1 MKKYVFLF
9 VIMLLLVGC
18 GNNSKELDMIKAGQ
32 AIEKSLSNM
41 ATIEDSTLTDAYGL
55 NLKDMEE
62 WKFKQNEDGDLY
74 AIIKTSNKVAVK
86 NAMKEY
92 FAKVKD
98 FNSSYSPE
106 RLEILENRLEKELGN
121 YLIYIVAKDS
131 NTIYNDVLETRK

>member
-1 MKKYVFLF
+1 MKKLVFLF
-9 VIMLLLVGC
+9 VFMFLIVGC
-18 GNNSKELDMIKAGQ
+18 GNNGKDLEMTAAKQ
-32 AIEKSLSNM
+32 AIEKRLSNM
-41 ATIEDSTLTDAYGL
+41 VTIEDSTLTDAYGL

-62 WKFKQNEDGDLY
+62 WSFKQNEDGDLY

-86 NAMKEY
+86 NAMKDY

-121 YLIYIVAKDS
+121 YLIYIVAKDNNS
-131 NTIYNDVLETRK
+131 IYNDILDTMK